1 MFGFPDEDQ
10 WPPPFND
17 DKWEDLTNFLFK
29 YLGYLIDTRKM
40 IMIWPLEKRH
50 QLACWLDEHW
60 LAPGIHSFSPLEA
73 SRLIGLLHH
82 GGIISPLGIYLSLQV
97 QYIINDYLSNHQF
110 ATWGKLRRW
119 WNTHKF
125 PMLSEIQS
133 ELCILHHTI
142 DDNIYHPVWCHSI
155 SLIIQCEPTLIAK
168 SDAAYEGIRGILDH
182 LDCMWHV
189 SGDDLWQLGWVL
201 YGDEQ
206 ELQQPLS
213 DQEFT
218 GYLLAQE
225 GIHINLLE
233 FVTIFINV
241 WMTLKRIAHL
251 YPDYQWMTFIAKFL
265 ADNTSA
271 VSWLKYAGRSNKL
284 PIRNLAHL
292 LTTLLIHLCQFPI
305 QVTGEHI
312 PGEKNDITNAL
323 SRFSRHPS
331 WGSLIADQSLNLCN
345 IQAYQI
351 LRQLLTIIWSVAS
364 CQKIVDTSEQLIQRL
379 WRLELQPL
387 PHGWQKWTSTTSL
400 Y

>member
-1 MFGFPDEDQ
+1 
-10 WPPPFND
+10 
-17 DKWEDLTNFLFK
+17 
-29 YLGYLIDTRKM
+29 
-40 IMIWPLEKRH
+40 
-50 QLACWLDEHW
+50 
-60 LAPGIHSFSPLEA
+60 
-73 SRLIGLLHH
+73 
-82 GGIISPLGIYLSLQV
+82 
-97 QYIINDYLSNHQF
+97 
-110 ATWGKLRRW
+110 
-119 WNTHKF
+119 
-125 PMLSEIQS
+125 MLSEIQS

-155 SLIIQCEPTLIAK
+155 SLIIQHKPTLVAK

-189 SGDDLWQLGWVL
+189 SGDDLQQLSWVL

-213 DQEFT
+213 DHEFT
-218 GYLLAQE
+218 GYSLEQE

-233 FVTIFINV
+233 FVAIFINI

-292 LTTLLIHLCQFPI
+292 LTALLVHLCQFPI

-312 PGEKNDITNAL
+312 PGEKNNITNAL
-323 SRFSRHPS
+323 SCFSGHPS

-345 IQAYQI
+345 VQAY
-351 LRQLLTIIWSVAS
+351 
-364 CQKIVDTSEQLIQRL
+364 
-379 WRLELQPL
+379 
-387 PHGWQKWTSTTSL
+387 
-400 Y
+400 